1 MKKTFAV
8 CLLLLAFVIL
18 ALAQDGRRT
27 SARERRD
34 RDDVVTLKGEISQV
48 LMPLATFKSEG
59 KEYTV
64 HLGPVW
70 FWRENDYKLETGAVE
85 IRGEVETEKEAMHLY
100 PYAITQGKTTITL
113 ASEDGSP
120 KWSKSAG
127 MMKGMHRGAAGN
139 RCSHGSGGHGC
150 QQGCCRN

>member
-8 CLLLLAFVIL
+8 FLLLSAFVLL
-18 ALAQDGRRT
+18 ALAQDGRRM
-27 SARERRD
+27 SARERWD
-34 RDDVVTLKGEISQV
+34 QDKVVTLKGEISQV

-85 IRGEVETEKEAMHLY
+85 IRGEIEAEKEALHLY
-100 PYAITQGKTTITL
+100 PYVITQGKTMITL
-113 ASEDGSP
+113 ASADGSP
-120 KWSKSAG
+120 KWSRSAS
-127 MMKGMHRGAAGN
+127 MMKGMRQGADK
-139 RCSHGSGGHGC
+139 CSHGSGGKRCEHGC
-150 QQGCCRN
+150 CGN

>member
-1 MKKTFAV
+1 MKKAFAV
-8 CLLLLAFVIL
+8 FLLLLAFVIL

-27 SARERRD
+27 SARERWD
-34 RDDVVTLKGEISQV
+34 QDKIVTLKGEISQV

-85 IRGEVETEKEAMHLY
+85 IRGELEAEKEVLHLY
-100 PYAITQGKTTITL
+100 PYVITQGKTMITL
-113 ASEDGSP
+113 ASDDGSP
-120 KWSKSAG
+120 KWSKSSS
-127 MMKGMHRGAAGN
+127 MMKGMHHGAGGN
-139 RCSHGSGGHGC
+139 KCSHGSGEHRC
-150 QQGCCRN
+150 EQGCCRN